1 MLGIRS
7 QRDTIASLEGALAQ
21 ASDALVIAGA
31 NAHDRGCILR
41 RREHDLQDDSVR
53 TCVLRRLDRL
63 GYLCEDI
70 TDTYVKSVLAAA
82 PHEDTLAPAALQVE
96 WSALLRGEETAMSS
110 ATVAFLEEVASRL
123 REVHSAMR
131 AAEGTDSDVSSV
143 SDYSDADTESTA
155 TMRSTSSASSD
166 GEEEEEEA

>member
-7 QRDTIASLEGALAQ
+7 QRDTIASLEDALAQ

-53 TCVLRRLDRL
+53 TCVLRRLNRL
-63 GYLCEDI
+63 GYLCEDV
-70 TDTYVKSVLAAA
+70 TATYGKSGAEPLT
-82 PHEDTLAPAALQVE
+82 DTLAPAALQVE
-96 WSALLRGEETAMSS
+96 WAALLRGEETAMPR
-110 ATVAFLEEVASRL
+110 ATVAVLEEIASRL
-123 REVHSAMR
+123 RETHSALR
-131 AAEGTDSDVSSV
+131 AAEGTDSDISSV

-155 TMRSTSSASSD
+155 TMHSTSSASSD
-166 GEEEEEEA
+166 AEED